1 MNTNMTPEQALQI
14 LSDATDPAA
23 AYGKLSRSGFTAVD
37 QALSVIAKLI
47 TTPNVPNDNDTE
59 S

>member
-1 MNTNMTPEQALQI
+1 MTSEQALQV

-23 AYGKLSRSGFTAVD
+23 AYGKLSRSGFAAVEE
-37 QALSVIAKLI
+37 ALKVIAQLI
-47 TTPNVPNDNDTE
+47 LTTQHNHGTDADIH

>member
-1 MNTNMTPEQALQI
+1 MTPEQALQV

-23 AYGKLSRSGFTAVD
+23 AYGKLSRSGFAAVETA
-37 QALSVIAKLI
+37 LKVIAQLI
-47 TTPNVPNDNDTE
+47 PTQNENHGSDADIH

>member
-1 MNTNMTPEQALQI
+1 MTPQQALQV

-23 AYGKLSRSGFTAVD
+23 AYGKLSRSGFAAVETA
-37 QALSVIAKLI
+37 LKVIAQLI
-47 TTPNVPNDNDTE
+47 STQDENHGSDADIH

>member
-1 MNTNMTPEQALQI
+1 MTPEQALQV

-23 AYGKLSRSGFTAVD
+23 AYGKLSRSGFAAVEA
-37 QALSVIAKLI
+37 ALKVIAQLI
-47 TTPNVPNDNDTE
+47 PAQNENHGSDANIH

>member
-1 MNTNMTPEQALQI
+1 MTPEQALQV

-23 AYGKLSRSGFTAVD
+23 AYGKLSRSGFAAVEL
-37 QALSVIAKLI
+37 ALKVIAQLI
-47 TTPNVPNDNDTE
+47 PTKNKNHGSDADIH

>member
-1 MNTNMTPEQALQI
+1 MTPEQALQV

-23 AYGKLSRSGFTAVD
+23 AYGKLSRSGFAAVEM
-37 QALSVIAKLI
+37 ALKVIAQLI
-47 TTPNVPNDNDTE
+47 STQDKTHGPDADIH

>member
-1 MNTNMTPEQALQI
+1 MTPEQALQV

-23 AYGKLSRSGFTAVD
+23 AYGKLSRSGFAAVE
-37 QALSVIAKLI
+37 QALKVLAQLI
-47 TTPNVPNDNDTE
+47 PTQDKNHGSDADLH